1 MKAKIL
7 VTRKLSDAAEEK
19 LRKDFDVTLNP
30 NDEPIPNDKLIKM
43 ANEYDG
49 FISTGFDKIGEEF
62 FKDLN
67 GKLKIIAQVGVG
79 YDNISVKSA
88 ESKKIKVTNTPN
100 VLNEAVAETTIL
112 LILAASRRI
121 GEAYNLVRSG
131 TWKDQK
137 PDLTKFMI
145 GNSVTGKT
153 LGIIGMGRIGRMAAK
168 CAKAFGMKIIYY
180 NRNKLSSDLEDGAKY
195 FSDIESM
202 MPECDFVSIHT
213 PATAETTILLILAA
227 SRRIGEAYNLVRS
240 GEWKN
245 QKPDLT
251 KFMIGNSVTGKT
263 LGIIGM
269 GRIGRMAANCAKA
282 FGMKIIY
289 YNRNKLSEELED
301 GAKYFSDINSMMP
314 ECDFVS
320 IHTPATAET
329 KHILNVNTIGLL
341 PKHAVVINTSRGS
354 TIDDD
359 ALIDALQNN
368 KIYAAGLDVF
378 NNEPNL
384 DERYMKLDNCFV
396 LPHVGSATH
405 ETRLAMSM
413 MAVDNI
419 CNYFKNKPLI
429 SEVV

>member
-1 MKAKIL
+1 MRPKIL
-7 VTRKLSDAAEEK
+7 VTRKISDLAEKKLEK
-19 LRKDFDVTLNP
+19 EFDTTLNLK
-30 NDEPIPNDKLIKM
+30 DEPIPESELINIVKD
-43 ANEYDG
+43 YDG
-49 FISTGFDKIGEEF
+49 MISTGFDKISESF
-62 FKDLN
+62 FKNLN

-79 YDNISVKSA
+79 FDNISIKSA

-121 GEAYNLVRSG
+121 GEAYNLVR
-131 TWKDQK
+131 TD
-137 PDLTKFMI
+137 
-145 GNSVTGKT
+145 N
-153 LGIIGMGRIGRMAAK
+153 
-168 CAKAFGMKIIYY
+168 
-180 NRNKLSSDLEDGAKY
+180 
-195 FSDIESM
+195 
-202 MPECDFVSIHT
+202 
-213 PATAETTILLILAA
+213 
-227 SRRIGEAYNLVRS
+227 
-240 GEWKN
+240 WKN

-269 GRIGRMAANCAKA
+269 GRIGRIAAKYAKA

-289 YNRNKLSEELED
+289 YNRNKLSNDLED
-301 GAKYFSDINSMMP
+301 GASYYSDIKDMLP

-320 IHTPATAET
+320 IHTPATTET
-329 KHILNVNTIGLL
+329 KHILNFSTISLL
-341 PKHAVVINTSRGS
+341 PRHAVVINTSRGS

-359 ALIDALQNN
+359 ALIDALENK

-384 DERYMKLDNCFV
+384 DKRYLNLDNCFV

-419 CNYFKNKPLI
+419 YCFFNGKPLI

>member
-1 MKAKIL
+1 MKPKIL
-7 VTRKLSDAAEEK
+7 VSRKISDLAEEK
-19 LRKDFDVTLNP
+19 LQKEFEVTLNP
-30 NDEPIPNDKLIKM
+30 KDEPIPESELIKIV
-43 ANEYDG
+43 NDYDG
-49 FISTGFDKIGEEF
+49 MISTGFDKISENF
-62 FKDLN
+62 FKNLN

-79 YDNISVKSA
+79 YDNISIKSA
-88 ESKKIKVTNTPN
+88 EEKKIKVTNTPD

-121 GEAYNLVRSG
+121 GEAYNLVRADD
-131 TWKDQK
+131 WKNQK

-180 NRNKLSSDLEDGAKY
+180 NRNKLSDDLEDGAKY
-195 FSDIESM
+195 YSDI
-202 MPECDFVSIHT
+202 
-213 PATAETTILLILAA
+213 
-227 SRRIGEAYNLVRS
+227 
-240 GEWKN
+240 
-245 QKPDLT
+245 
-251 KFMIGNSVTGKT
+251 KT
-263 LGIIGM
+263 ML
-269 GRIGRMAANCAKA
+269 
-282 FGMKIIY
+282 
-289 YNRNKLSEELED
+289 
-301 GAKYFSDINSMMP
+301 P

-329 KHILNVNTIGLL
+329 KHILNSSTISLL

-359 ALIDALQNN
+359 ALIDALENK

-384 DERYMKLDNCFV
+384 DKRYLKLDNCFV
-396 LPHVGSATH
+396 LPHIGSATH

-419 CNYFKNKPLI
+419 FCFFNKKPLI

>member
-1 MKAKIL
+1 MKPKIL
-7 VTRKLSDAAEEK
+7 VTRKLSDGAEEK
-19 LRKDFDVTLNP
+19 LKKNFDVTLNP
-30 NDEPIPNDKLIKM
+30 KDEPIPNSELIKM

-49 FISTGFDKIGEEF
+49 FISTGFDKIGEDF

-88 ESKKIKVTNTPN
+88 EGKKIKVTNTPN

-112 LILAASRRI
+112 LILAASRRV

-153 LGIIGMGRIGRMAAK
+153 LGIIGMGRIGRMTAK

-180 NRNKLSSDLEDGAKY
+180 NRNKLSEDLEDGTKY
-195 FSDIESM
+195 FSD
-202 MPECDFVSIHT
+202 V
-213 PATAETTILLILAA
+213 
-227 SRRIGEAYNLVRS
+227 
-240 GEWKN
+240 K
-245 QKPDLT
+245 
-251 KFMIGNSVTGKT
+251 
-263 LGIIGM
+263 
-269 GRIGRMAANCAKA
+269 
-282 FGMKIIY
+282 
-289 YNRNKLSEELED
+289 
-301 GAKYFSDINSMMP
+301 SMMP

-329 KHILNVNTIGLL
+329 KHILNASTISLL

-359 ALIDALQNN
+359 ALIDALQNK

-384 DERYMKLDNCFV
+384 DARYMNLDNCFV

-419 CNYFKNKPLI
+419 FCFFENKPLI
-429 SEVV
+429 SEVI

>member
-1 MKAKIL
+1 MYHIPKVYQEILTNMKPKIL
-7 VTRKLSDAAEEK
+7 VSRKISHLAEEK
-19 LRKDFDVTLNP
+19 LQKEFEVTLNP
-30 NDEPIPNDKLIKM
+30 KDEPIPESELIKLI
-43 ANEYDG
+43 NDYDG
-49 FISTGFDKIGEEF
+49 MISTGFDKISENF
-62 FKDLN
+62 FNDLN

-79 YDNISVKSA
+79 YDNISIKSA
-88 ESKKIKVTNTPN
+88 KEKKIKVTNTPN

-121 GEAYNLVRSG
+121 GEAYNLVRADN
-131 TWKDQK
+131 WKNQK

-180 NRNKLSSDLEDGAKY
+180 NRNKLSNDLEDGAKY
-195 FSDIESM
+195 FSDI
-202 MPECDFVSIHT
+202 
-213 PATAETTILLILAA
+213 
-227 SRRIGEAYNLVRS
+227 
-240 GEWKN
+240 
-245 QKPDLT
+245 
-251 KFMIGNSVTGKT
+251 KT
-263 LGIIGM
+263 ML
-269 GRIGRMAANCAKA
+269 
-282 FGMKIIY
+282 
-289 YNRNKLSEELED
+289 
-301 GAKYFSDINSMMP
+301 P

-329 KHILNVNTIGLL
+329 KHILNSSTISLL

-359 ALIDALQNN
+359 ALIDALENK

-384 DERYMKLDNCFV
+384 DKRYLKLDNCFV
-396 LPHVGSATH
+396 LPHIGSATH

-419 CNYFKNKPLI
+419 YCFFNKKPLI

>member
-1 MKAKIL
+1 MKPKIL
-7 VTRKLSDAAEEK
+7 VSRKISDLAEEK
-19 LRKDFDVTLNP
+19 LQKDFEVTLNP
-30 NDEPIPNDKLIKM
+30 EDEPIPESELIKLV
-43 ANEYDG
+43 NDYDG
-49 FISTGFDKIGEEF
+49 MISTGFDKIGENF
-62 FKDLN
+62 FNNLN

-79 YDNISVKSA
+79 YDNISIKSA
-88 ESKKIKVTNTPN
+88 EEKNIKVTNTPN

-121 GEAYNLVRSG
+121 GEAYNLVRADD
-131 TWKDQK
+131 WKNHK

-180 NRNKLSSDLEDGAKY
+180 NRNKLSGDLEDGAKY
-195 FSDIESM
+195 FSDIKTM
-202 MPECDFVSIHT
+202 LPECDF
-213 PATAETTILLILAA
+213 L
-227 SRRIGEAYNLVRS
+227 
-240 GEWKN
+240 
-245 QKPDLT
+245 
-251 KFMIGNSVTGKT
+251 
-263 LGIIGM
+263 
-269 GRIGRMAANCAKA
+269 
-282 FGMKIIY
+282 
-289 YNRNKLSEELED
+289 
-301 GAKYFSDINSMMP
+301 
-314 ECDFVS
+314 S

-329 KHILNVNTIGLL
+329 KHILNSTTISLL

-359 ALIDALQNN
+359 ALIDALENK

-384 DERYMKLDNCFV
+384 DKRYLKLDNCFV

-419 CNYFKNKPLI
+419 YCFFNKKPLI

>member
-1 MKAKIL
+1 MKPKIL
-7 VTRKLSDAAEEK
+7 VSRKISDLAEEK
-19 LRKDFDVTLNP
+19 LQKEFEVTLNP
-30 NDEPIPNDKLIKM
+30 KDEPIPESELIKFV
-43 ANEYDG
+43 NDYDG
-49 FISTGFDKIGEEF
+49 MISTGFDKISENF
-62 FKDLN
+62 FNNLN

-79 YDNISVKSA
+79 YDNISIKSA
-88 ESKKIKVTNTPN
+88 KEKKIKVTNTPN

-121 GEAYNLVRSG
+121 GEAYNLVR
-131 TWKDQK
+131 TDDWKNQK

-180 NRNKLSSDLEDGAKY
+180 NRNKLPDDLEDGAKY
-195 FSDIESM
+195 FSDI
-202 MPECDFVSIHT
+202 
-213 PATAETTILLILAA
+213 
-227 SRRIGEAYNLVRS
+227 
-240 GEWKN
+240 
-245 QKPDLT
+245 
-251 KFMIGNSVTGKT
+251 KT
-263 LGIIGM
+263 ML
-269 GRIGRMAANCAKA
+269 
-282 FGMKIIY
+282 
-289 YNRNKLSEELED
+289 
-301 GAKYFSDINSMMP
+301 P

-329 KHILNVNTIGLL
+329 KHILNSSTISLL

-359 ALIDALQNN
+359 ALIDALENK

-384 DERYMKLDNCFV
+384 DKRYLKLDNCFV
-396 LPHVGSATH
+396 LPHIGSATH

-419 CNYFKNKPLI
+419 YCFFNKKPLI

>member
-1 MKAKIL
+1 MKPKIL
-7 VTRKLSDAAEEK
+7 VSRKISDLAEDK
-19 LRKDFDVTLNP
+19 LQKEFNVTLNP
-30 NDEPIPNDKLIKM
+30 KDEPIPESELIKIV
-43 ANEYDG
+43 NDYDG
-49 FISTGFDKIGEEF
+49 MISTGFDKIGENF
-62 FKDLN
+62 FNNLS

-79 YDNISVKSA
+79 YDNILIKSA
-88 ESKKIKVTNTPN
+88 EEKKIKITNTPN

-121 GEAYNLVRSG
+121 GEAYNLVR
-131 TWKDQK
+131 TDNWKNQK

-180 NRNKLSSDLEDGAKY
+180 NRNKLSDDLEDGAKY
-195 FSDIESM
+195 FSDLKTLL
-202 MPECDFVSIHT
+202 PECDFVSIHT
-213 PATAETTILLILAA
+213 PATT
-227 SRRIGEAYNLVRS
+227 
-240 GEWKN
+240 
-245 QKPDLT
+245 
-251 KFMIGNSVTGKT
+251 
-263 LGIIGM
+263 
-269 GRIGRMAANCAKA
+269 
-282 FGMKIIY
+282 
-289 YNRNKLSEELED
+289 
-301 GAKYFSDINSMMP
+301 
-314 ECDFVS
+314 
-320 IHTPATAET
+320 ET
-329 KHILNVNTIGLL
+329 KHILNSSTISLL

-359 ALIDALQNN
+359 ALIDALENK

-384 DERYMKLDNCFV
+384 DKRYLKLDNCFV

-419 CNYFKNKPLI
+419 YCYFNKKPLI

>member
-1 MKAKIL
+1 MFLIKKVFQEILIKMKPKIL
-7 VTRKLSDAAEEK
+7 VTRKLSDGAEEK
-19 LRKDFDVTLNP
+19 LKKNFVVTLNLK
-30 NDEPIPNDKLIKM
+30 DEPIPNNDLVKM

-49 FISTGFDKIGEEF
+49 FISTGFDKIGEDF

-88 ESKKIKVTNTPN
+88 ESKKIKITNTPN
-100 VLNEAVAETTIL
+100 VLNEAV
-112 LILAASRRI
+112 
-121 GEAYNLVRSG
+121 
-131 TWKDQK
+131 
-137 PDLTKFMI
+137 
-145 GNSVTGKT
+145 
-153 LGIIGMGRIGRMAAK
+153 
-168 CAKAFGMKIIYY
+168 
-180 NRNKLSSDLEDGAKY
+180 
-195 FSDIESM
+195 
-202 MPECDFVSIHT
+202 
-213 PATAETTILLILAA
+213 AETTILLILAA

-269 GRIGRMAANCAKA
+269 GRIGRMAAKSAKA

-329 KHILNVNTIGLL
+329 KHILNATTIGLL
-341 PKHAVVINTSRGS
+341 
-354 TIDDD
+354 
-359 ALIDALQNN
+359 
-368 KIYAAGLDVF
+368 
-378 NNEPNL
+378 PNL

-419 CNYFKNKPLI
+419 CNYFENKPLI

>member
-1 MKAKIL
+1 MKPKIL
-7 VTRKLSDAAEEK
+7 VSRKISDLAEEK
-19 LRKDFDVTLNP
+19 LQKEFEVTLNP
-30 NDEPIPNDKLIKM
+30 KDEPIPESELIKLV
-43 ANEYDG
+43 NDYDG
-49 FISTGFDKIGEEF
+49 MISTGFDKISENF
-62 FKDLN
+62 FNNLN

-79 YDNISVKSA
+79 YDNISIKSA
-88 ESKKIKVTNTPN
+88 EEKKIKVTNTPN

-121 GEAYNLVRSG
+121 GEAYNLVRADN
-131 TWKDQK
+131 WKNQK

-180 NRNKLSSDLEDGAKY
+180 NRNKLPDDLEDGAKY
-195 FSDIESM
+195 FSDI
-202 MPECDFVSIHT
+202 
-213 PATAETTILLILAA
+213 
-227 SRRIGEAYNLVRS
+227 
-240 GEWKN
+240 
-245 QKPDLT
+245 
-251 KFMIGNSVTGKT
+251 KT
-263 LGIIGM
+263 ML
-269 GRIGRMAANCAKA
+269 
-282 FGMKIIY
+282 
-289 YNRNKLSEELED
+289 
-301 GAKYFSDINSMMP
+301 P

-329 KHILNVNTIGLL
+329 KHILNSSTISLL

-359 ALIDALQNN
+359 ALIDALENK

-384 DERYMKLDNCFV
+384 DKRYLKLDNCFV
-396 LPHVGSATH
+396 LPHIGSATH

-419 CNYFKNKPLI
+419 YCFFNKKPLI

>member
-1 MKAKIL
+1 MKPKIL
-7 VTRKLSDAAEEK
+7 VSRKISDLAEEK
-19 LRKDFDVTLNP
+19 LQKEFEVTLNP
-30 NDEPIPNDKLIKM
+30 KDEPIPESELIKIV
-43 ANEYDG
+43 NDYDG
-49 FISTGFDKIGEEF
+49 MISTGFDKIGENF
-62 FKDLN
+62 FKNLN

-79 YDNISVKSA
+79 YDNISIKSA
-88 ESKKIKVTNTPN
+88 EEKKIKVTNTPD

-121 GEAYNLVRSG
+121 GEAYNLVRADD
-131 TWKDQK
+131 WKNQK

-180 NRNKLSSDLEDGAKY
+180 NRNKLSDDLQDGAKY
-195 FSDIESM
+195 FSDI
-202 MPECDFVSIHT
+202 
-213 PATAETTILLILAA
+213 
-227 SRRIGEAYNLVRS
+227 
-240 GEWKN
+240 
-245 QKPDLT
+245 
-251 KFMIGNSVTGKT
+251 KT
-263 LGIIGM
+263 ML
-269 GRIGRMAANCAKA
+269 
-282 FGMKIIY
+282 
-289 YNRNKLSEELED
+289 
-301 GAKYFSDINSMMP
+301 P

-329 KHILNVNTIGLL
+329 KHILNSSTISLL

-359 ALIDALQNN
+359 ALIDALENK

-384 DERYMKLDNCFV
+384 DKRYLKLDNCFV
-396 LPHVGSATH
+396 LPHIGSATH

-419 CNYFKNKPLI
+419 YCFFNKKPLI